1 MLERMTPYIWFFI
14 VAVAFMVVGSLLQ
27 IKLPAQGAL
36 IVAEVVCMLGFALL
50 IQRQW
55 GKPGPM
61 PWPNWRAL
69 GASAKSTPLWSAPLF
84 FGAGAL
90 FGVTANAIGGLV
102 TITVPGMQEQAQQY
116 AERVEQ
122 MLAPGD
128 PVVAVLAILSVSV
141 FAPLCEEAF
150 FRGTLL
156 PVQREHEPTWMAILF
171 NGLLFSLLHMNAP
184 GALSLALLGC
194 AMAYLTVRSGSI
206 WPAILCHAGVNTFN
220 GVILPRYAEH
230 AGVDMTNIEP
240 EWTEVLLLL
249 AVTLPLSAV
258 VIWWLGERLLGG
270 KEVAKQA
277 AEN

>member
-1 MLERMTPYIWFFI
+1 MLERLTPYIWFFI

-36 IVAEVVCMLGFALL
+36 IVAEVVCMLGFGLL

-61 PWPNWRAL
+61 PWPRWRAL
-69 GASAKSTPLWSAPLF
+69 GAPLWSIPLLF
-84 FGAGAL
+84 TSGAL
-90 FGVTANAIGGLV
+90 FGLTANAIGGLV
-102 TITVPGMQEQAQQY
+102 TTTVPGMQEQAQEY
-116 AERVEQ
+116 AQRVEQ

-128 PVVAVLAILSVSV
+128 PVVATLAVLSVVV
-141 FAPLCEEAF
+141 FAPLCEEVF

-156 PVQREHEPTWMAILF
+156 PVQREHEPIGMAILF

-194 AMAYLTVRSGSI
+194 AMAYLTTRAGSI

-220 GVILPRYAEH
+220 GVVLPAV
-230 AGVDMTNIEP
+230 AKQQGVDMTELEP
-240 EWTEVLLLL
+240 DLMEVVLLLVVVL
-249 AVTLPLSAV
+249 PASIATL
-258 VIWWLGERLLGG
+258 WWLGERLFQRNDVVNAGTTD
-270 KEVAKQA
+270 
-277 AEN
+277 